1 MNLIIAMR
9 KFQLILFGCIAV
21 WMVSRLAGCSTVK
34 TFNEAD
40 AANNGKPAVKITAGS
55 LTDWPYAIRDI
66 IAHGKTVYIAT
77 DEYGLQI
84 MDVSD
89 PAHPSPRKTLHFFE
103 RQRDN
108 IVDLRYPPRRLH
120 IHDQT
125 LYVVGGCFPGRVF
138 ALDIT
143 DPTAVVSL
151 GTHGL
156 TGGSAIDTTVDK
168 ISVADNYSGLPLL
181 DRTDPM
187 MTTLGYVPRRE
198 DTLAINGAID
208 GNFAFVRMWNAGFN
222 TTPLYLVEITDP
234 LQTVVRE
241 TIQAGYISPQV
252 DGNDTLQLFRH
263 RNQLYQLTTQWL
275 IIRPIA
281 PNAPSRI
288 VFATK
293 ELFRTGPP
301 KVTDLFVTDNYLYL
315 IGPDIGLAI
324 LDLAKP
330 DAVHI
335 TGAYTANLKAAS
347 VLWIEDNLVFIGDHK
362 AGFQILDVTQPS
374 DPQLL
379 YPVAP

>member
-21 WMVSRLAGCSTVK
+21 WVVSRLAGCSTVR
-34 TFNEAD
+34 TFNAAD
-40 AANNGKPAVKITAGS
+40 SAAANHRKPAVKIIAGS

-89 PAHPSPRKTLHFFE
+89 PAHPSPQKTLHFFE
-103 RQRDN
+103 GQR
-108 IVDLRYPPRRLH
+108 VDLRYPPHMLH

-143 DPTAVVSL
+143 DPTAVVPL

-156 TGGSAIDTTVDK
+156 TCGSAIDTTVDK
-168 ISVADNYSGLPLL
+168 ISVADNYSGLLLL

-187 MTTLGYVPRRE
+187 MMMTLGYVPRRE
-198 DTLAINGAID
+198 DTLAIDGAIY

-222 TTPLYLVEITDP
+222 TTPLYLVEITNP
-234 LQTVVRE
+234 AQTVVRE
-241 TIQAGYISPQV
+241 TIEAGYISPRL

-263 RNQLYQLTTQWL
+263 RNQLYQLTTKWL
-275 IIRPIA
+275 IIRPVA

-293 ELFRTGPP
+293 ELFGNRLP

-330 DAVHI
+330 DAAHI
-335 TGAYTANLKAAS
+335 AGAYTATLKAAS
-347 VLWIEDNLVFIGDHK
+347 VLWVEDNLVFIGDHK

-379 YPVAP
+379 YPIAP